1 MDAGEKDWQPPVG
14 DWLAQNGSPL
24 IELPPPEPSQASQG
38 DQNLAELSAARVQ
51 QMLER
56 RNPRSFSR
64 PSVGPRGVTPPS
76 LPTAAA
82 VSSTAPAAVLSRPAR
97 PLLPRSFP
105 QHVVWPSR
113 KAPATG
119 GVGAAPSEAG
129 KDLIASLQA
138 RLAHVEKLNQHQA
151 AKITKLSQELSA
163 AQAENALLRRALD
176 VAEAEVA
183 EVAEE
188 AQEDVEQEVQ
198 MLRIERD
205 EYKEQVQAM
214 TKFLRDYG
222 LTWVGDEPPGA
233 DDRGAEGAEGAEGG
247 DVSVAAQLSRPN
259 SALAEELVDLQVMSS
274 RVAELNGLVEGARV
288 QRSGGPGGAIY
299 ARFVAEEILPLTFF
313 QDGVKLGPC
322 AFQFYHSRAAQQL
335 IQDIMD
341 GYFPYE
347 LKQDYPDG
355 VMLKVIDRVSQT
367 FGAWKENASHDRDL
381 AGIGDRL
388 AVGKVLNGGD
398 KVVRGGEICKVRDA
412 ARSGRARS
420 CGPEKEVS
428 LLVPTRPEKDPIAHV
443 QVRIDQDHRAVFCLE
458 VWQTVGDL
466 EDAVEQWCS
475 DEGLDGLRGGHL
487 RTAFPPRSYVDREQ
501 SMSDAQLVP
510 SATLF
515 VATS

>member
-1 MDAGEKDWQPPVG
+1 MDGEKDWQPPVG
-14 DWLAQNGSPL
+14 DWLAQNVGSPL
-24 IELPPPEPSQASQG
+24 IELPTALPEVPQGSSG

-56 RNPRSFSR
+56 RQRSFSR
-64 PSVGPRGVTPPS
+64 PSVNRSGVTPP
-76 LPTAAA
+76 PTLTTGTGAA

-105 QHVVWPSR
+105 QHVVWPT
-113 KAPATG
+113 KAPGTPGTG
-119 GVGAAPSEAG
+119 TGAPSEAG

-163 AQAENALLRRALD
+163 EQAENALLRRALD

-188 AQEDVEQEVQ
+188 AQEDVEQEVH

-214 TKFLRDYG
+214 TKFLRNYG
-222 LTWVGDEPPGA
+222 LTWVGDEPLA
-233 DDRGAEGAEGAEGG
+233 AFHDGG
-247 DVSVAAQLSRPN
+247 NTVAAQLSRPN
-259 SALAEELVDLQVMSS
+259 SALSAEELVDLQVMSK
-274 RVAELNGLVEGARV
+274 RVAELNGLVSGARV
-288 QRSGGPGGAIY
+288 QRSGGKNGGAIY
-299 ARFVAEEILPLTFF
+299 ARLVAEEVLPLTFF

-322 AFQFYHSRAAQQL
+322 SFQFYHSRAAQQL

-367 FGAWKENASHDRDL
+367 FAAWKENASHDRDL
-381 AGIGDRL
+381 AGSGDRL

-398 KVVRGGEICKVRDA
+398 KVNDA
-412 ARSGRARS
+412 SARSGRARS
-420 CGPEKEVS
+420 CGPEREVS
-428 LLVPTRPEKDPIAHV
+428 LLVPTRPEKDPIARV
-443 QVRIDQDHRAVFCLE
+443 QVRIDQDHRAVFSLE

-466 EDAVEQWCS
+466 EDAVEQWCL

-487 RTAFPPRSYVDREQ
+487 RTAFPPRSYTDREQ

-515 VATS
+515 VAISEKS